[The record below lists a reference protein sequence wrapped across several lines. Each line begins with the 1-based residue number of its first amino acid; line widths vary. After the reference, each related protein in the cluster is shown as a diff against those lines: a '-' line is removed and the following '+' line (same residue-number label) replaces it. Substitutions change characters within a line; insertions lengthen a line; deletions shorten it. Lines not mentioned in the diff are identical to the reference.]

1 MANYI
6 AVTKKYSGYLIAII
20 FSSFVINYS
29 FGYHGAKGIDIVFT
43 SLCLIV
49 FSFYPPLQK
58 TILHPLLVL
67 LAFYFPVGYLYGQPS
82 LSITASLLQ
91 TNHLETFEFIKSVP
105 LFCYALPLLVVASYF
120 ALRRY
125 TYTTNIPTKVKFL
138 FVFLTV
144 IFIISL
150 GITGKLTK
158 IKAVDFVASIANS
171 FNAYSKQ
178 INQLKSGNTN
188 AQWGIIP
195 NNTKSPTNV
204 VLIIGESMRK
214 DYMSAFGY
222 PLPTTPFLNKA
233 NGIFYRNYISTAPNT
248 FLSLPRTLA
257 LSSGVNV
264 DISHNIINLAKQ
276 AGYETFWLSNQG
288 FLGDFDLP
296 TSKLATYSD
305 HQIFLKKG
313 DFESL
318 NTDDYS
324 LLPYFKKALN
334 SSNGRKFIALHI
346 MGSHPQFVDRLNGEK
361 PFFNY
366 SNKDIS
372 DYISTYRKTDNFIK
386 LVYET
391 LQSESTPFTL
401 IYFSD
406 HGLSERKIDGE
417 LYLRHGDKV
426 KENYN
431 VPLIVLSDTLSNKKH
446 INSPKSAFNFISFF
460 AEELGVKVVAPKI
473 KDWND
478 TNEKIEVFNGQSMI
492 EYKSLNDEQA
502 ERLTH

>member
-125 TYTTNIPTKVKFL
+125 TYTTNIPTKVKFS

-288 FLGDFDLP
+288 FLGDL
-296 TSKLATYSD
+296 
-305 HQIFLKKG
+305 QR
-313 DFESL
+313 ES
-318 NTDDYS
+318 N
-324 LLPYFKKALN
+324 
-334 SSNGRKFIALHI
+334 
-346 MGSHPQFVDRLNGEK
+346 
-361 PFFNY
+361 
-366 SNKDIS
+366 
-372 DYISTYRKTDNFIK
+372 
-386 LVYET
+386 
-391 LQSESTPFTL
+391 LQ
-401 IYFSD
+401 
-406 HGLSERKIDGE
+406 
-417 LYLRHGDKV
+417 
-426 KENYN
+426 
-431 VPLIVLSDTLSNKKH
+431 
-446 INSPKSAFNFISFF
+446 AF
-460 AEELGVKVVAPKI
+460 A
-473 KDWND
+473 
-478 TNEKIEVFNGQSMI
+478 
-492 EYKSLNDEQA
+492 
-502 ERLTH
+502 

>member
-1 MANYI
+1 M
-6 AVTKKYSGYLIAII
+6 
-20 FSSFVINYS
+20 
-29 FGYHGAKGIDIVFT
+29 
-43 SLCLIV
+43 
-49 FSFYPPLQK
+49 
-58 TILHPLLVL
+58 
-67 LAFYFPVGYLYGQPS
+67 
-82 LSITASLLQ
+82 
-91 TNHLETFEFIKSVP
+91 
-105 LFCYALPLLVVASYF
+105 
-120 ALRRY
+120 
-125 TYTTNIPTKVKFL
+125 
-138 FVFLTV
+138 
-144 IFIISL
+144 
-150 GITGKLTK
+150 
-158 IKAVDFVASIANS
+158 
-171 FNAYSKQ
+171 
-178 INQLKSGNTN
+178 
-188 AQWGIIP
+188 
-195 NNTKSPTNV
+195 
-204 VLIIGESMRK
+204 
-214 DYMSAFGY
+214 
-222 PLPTTPFLNKA
+222 
-233 NGIFYRNYISTAPNT
+233 
-248 FLSLPRTLA
+248 
-257 LSSGVNV
+257 
-264 DISHNIINLAKQ
+264 
-276 AGYETFWLSNQG
+276 
-288 FLGDFDLP
+288 
-296 TSKLATYSD
+296 
-305 HQIFLKKG
+305 
-313 DFESL
+313 

-492 EYKSLNDEQA
+492 EYKSLNDEPA